1 MSTSPVDQLP
11 GRRDGARAGLP
22 LDASMSL
29 LNEVMNHPLDPG
41 YAAAARR
48 RAGEVKPTAGLV
60 AVVVTLLVAALAG
73 LATTRAVVELRRPA
87 PEGVADRRALEAQI
101 QARTEQADRLQ
112 QSNDRLQ
119 DELTKAQAAGLS
131 RTDAGDLVAEL
142 ERLQMATAQVAVT
155 GPGLEITMD
164 DAETAVV
171 APAGDPRSVS
181 ADAGRVLDRDLQ
193 ILVNGLWAAGA
204 EAVAINRQR
213 LGPLSAI
220 RSAGQAVLVDY
231 RPLTRPY
238 VVQAVGDA
246 SRLQSGLAR
255 DQAGPYLQALRDNE
269 GIQVWMRATTMTVPA
284 AAGVDLRRASP
295 LPSSSRVVTGG
306 ATSAG
311 GASGVPSSGGRSPIG
326 SSPSLPTAIPE
337 VSP

>member
-1 MSTSPVDQLP
+1 
-11 GRRDGARAGLP
+11 
-22 LDASMSL
+22 MSL

-48 RAGEVKPTAGLV
+48 RAGESKPTVGPLAV
-60 AVVVTLLVAALAG
+60 AVTLLVAALAG
-73 LATTRAVVELRRPA
+73 LVTTRAVVELRRPA

-101 QARTEQADRLQ
+101 EARTQLADTLQ
-112 QSNDRLQ
+112 RTNDRLQ
-119 DELTKAQAAGLS
+119 DELTKVQAAGLAKA
-131 RTDAGDLVAEL
+131 DATGLVAEL
-142 ERLQMATAQVAVT
+142 SRLQLATAQVAVA
-155 GPGLEITMD
+155 GPGLEVTMD
-164 DAETAVV
+164 DAESVAVV
-171 APAGDPRSVS
+171 AAGDPRAVS

-204 EAVAINRQR
+204 EAVAINHQR

-238 VVQAVGDA
+238 VVQAIGDA

-269 GIQVWMRATTMTVPA
+269 GIQVWMRATTMTLPA
-284 AAGVDLRRASP
+284 AAGVDLRHAGAIPSTTGTSRGASFGP
-295 LPSSSRVVTGG
+295 
-306 ATSAG
+306 ATS
-311 GASGVPSSGGRSPIG
+311 
-326 SSPSLPTAIPE
+326 E

>member
-1 MSTSPVDQLP
+1 
-11 GRRDGARAGLP
+11 
-22 LDASMSL
+22 MSL
-29 LNEVMNHPLDPG
+29 LTEVMNHPLDPG

-48 RAGEVKPTAGLV
+48 RAGEVKPQAGLLAV
-60 AVVVTLLVAALAG
+60 AVTLLVAALAG

-101 QARTEQADRLQ
+101 EARTELADRLQ

-119 DELTKAQAAGLS
+119 DELTKAQAAGLA
-131 RTDAGDLVAEL
+131 RADAGDLVAEL
-142 ERLQMATAQVAVT
+142 ERLQMATAQIAVT
-155 GPGLEITMD
+155 GPGLEITVD

-171 APAGDPRSVS
+171 APAGDPRAVS

-238 VVQAVGDA
+238 IVQAVGDA

-284 AAGVDLRRASP
+284 AAGVDLRRARP
-295 LPSSSRVVTGG
+295 LPSSGGVMTGG

-311 GASGVPSSGGRSPIG
+311 ASPGVPSSGVRSPNG
-326 SSPSLPTAIPE
+326 SGPSLAATAIPE

>member
-1 MSTSPVDQLP
+1 
-11 GRRDGARAGLP
+11 
-22 LDASMSL
+22 MSL

-48 RAGEVKPTAGLV
+48 RAGEVKPRAGAL

-87 PEGVADRRALEAQI
+87 PEGVADRQALEAQI
-101 QARTEQADRLQ
+101 RLRTEQADSLQ

-119 DELTKAQAAGLS
+119 DELTKAQTAGLAKA
-131 RTDAGDLVAEL
+131 DASGLAAEL
-142 ERLQMATAQVAVT
+142 DRLRMATAQVAVT
-155 GPGLEITMD
+155 GPGLEITVD
-164 DAETAVV
+164 DAETSTVV
-171 APAGDPRSVS
+171 AAGDPRAVS

-204 EAVAINRQR
+204 EAIAVNHQR

-238 VVQAVGDA
+238 VVQALGDA

-269 GIQVWMRATTMTVPA
+269 GIQVWMRSTTMTLPA
-284 AAGVDLRRASP
+284 AAGVDLRRASAIP
-295 LPSSSRVVTGG
+295 
-306 ATSAG
+306 
-311 GASGVPSSGGRSPIG
+311 
-326 SSPSLPTAIPE
+326 SPSGTTPSPATRPSE